1 MSKLYAY
8 ACTPFERLSPLEERI
23 ADRHKIKRIIHSPC
37 QVLSPEEKVKPL
49 EIQRHIRTKQHIRG
63 LGQGIGLIPPH
74 PSSATQISSQIQIPH
89 NIRAQT
95 KSIGSAYENS
105 KFRRVGNP
113 VAAVVIVTV
122 VIKDKS
128 GICITR

>member
-49 EIQRHIRTKQHIRG
+49 EIQRHIRTKQR
-63 LGQGIGLIPPH
+63 
-74 PSSATQISSQIQIPH
+74 
-89 NIRAQT
+89 T
-95 KSIGSAYENS
+95 KTVNS
-105 KFRRVGNP
+105 GE
-113 VAAVVIVTV
+113 
-122 VIKDKS
+122 
-128 GICITR
+128 